1 MTSNKDTL
9 SVRAGIDADPQY
21 GAVTPPLYL
30 SSNFTFEDFAKPRKY
45 DYSRS
50 GNPTRDMLGKAL
62 AELENGY
69 DGVITSSGMSAIYL
83 VTHLLGEGDLIVAPH
98 DCYGGS
104 YRLFSSLKDKGIF
117 GVVFVDQG
125 DPKAL
130 ANALALKPRLL
141 WIETPSNPLL
151 RVVDIAKICQQAG
164 SDVIKVTDNTFLSPI
179 LQQPLDLGADIVVHS
194 TTKHING
201 HSDVVGGAVIAKT
214 QTLHE
219 QLSWWANCT
228 GMTGSP
234 FDSFITTRGLRTLGV
249 RIRQH
254 VENAEKVVD
263 YLNQHPL
270 IERVL
275 YPGLKNHPTHEIAAK
290 QQNGF
295 GAMFSFCL
303 NLDKACLKTF
313 VHNLEYFSL
322 AESLGGVESL
332 ICHPVTMTHAAMS
345 PEALKEAG
353 IGSNLLRL
361 SVGIEDVNDL
371 IDDLDYALGESQ
383 LKSLTASPVKEPAI
397 SSQP

>member
-50 GNPTRDMLGKAL
+50 GN
-62 AELENGY
+62 
-69 DGVITSSGMSAIYL
+69 
-83 VTHLLGEGDLIVAPH
+83 
-98 DCYGGS
+98 
-104 YRLFSSLKDKGIF
+104 
-117 GVVFVDQG
+117 
-125 DPKAL
+125 
-130 ANALALKPRLL
+130 
-141 WIETPSNPLL
+141 
-151 RVVDIAKICQQAG
+151 
-164 SDVIKVTDNTFLSPI
+164 
-179 LQQPLDLGADIVVHS
+179 
-194 TTKHING
+194 
-201 HSDVVGGAVIAKT
+201 
-214 QTLHE
+214 
-219 QLSWWANCT
+219 
-228 GMTGSP
+228 
-234 FDSFITTRGLRTLGV
+234 
-249 RIRQH
+249 
-254 VENAEKVVD
+254 
-263 YLNQHPL
+263 
-270 IERVL
+270 
-275 YPGLKNHPTHEIAAK
+275 PTHEIAAK